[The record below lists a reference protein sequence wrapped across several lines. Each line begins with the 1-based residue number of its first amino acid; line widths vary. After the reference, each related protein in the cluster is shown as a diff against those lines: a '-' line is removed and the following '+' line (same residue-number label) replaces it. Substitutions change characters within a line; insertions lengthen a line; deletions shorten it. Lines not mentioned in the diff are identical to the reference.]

1 MTVEQSSPPTTR
13 RPPRRMRQLSGVQIM
28 FAVILAVALMLA
40 VSFSGRINASREL
53 NRIHDQIVQEIEL
66 LKREQADLLAR
77 LEYVNSDA
85 FVEAWARSEG
95 KMIREN
101 EILVIP
107 KPSTTL
113 LQSAPTPVMTVPIQ
127 TSLPEPDN
135 WQLWWQL
142 FFDTDPPNFQS

>member
-1 MTVEQSSPPTTR
+1 MTAEQISSNTR

-40 VSFSGRINASREL
+40 VSFSGRITASREL
-53 NRIHDQIVQEIEL
+53 NRIRDQIVQEIEL

-95 KMIREN
+95 KMIREG
-101 EILVIP
+101 EVLIIP

-113 LQSAPTPVMTVPIQ
+113 LQTAPTPQNTVPVQ
-127 TSLPEPDN
+127 TSLPEPEN

-142 FFDTDPPNFQS
+142 FFDTDPPDLGS